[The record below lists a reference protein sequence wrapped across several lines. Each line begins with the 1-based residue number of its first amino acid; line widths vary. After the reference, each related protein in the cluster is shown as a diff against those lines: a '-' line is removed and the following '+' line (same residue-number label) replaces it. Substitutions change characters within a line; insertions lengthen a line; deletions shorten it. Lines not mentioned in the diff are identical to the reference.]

1 MRRPHRR
8 AKRQTVAAELQEM
21 AHAPTSYTC
30 GPARKPDFLFALVV
44 RRLIPFMATMTKVAQ
59 SPTASADAAFY
70 LPAGAFFR
78 ANLPTALTFDD
89 VSLATLYSE
98 ILPKDADT
106 STALSDTLRLQI
118 PVISSDMDTVT
129 ESRMA
134 IAMALNGGLGLIHYN
149 MAPKDQI
156 KEVAR
161 VKRHI
166 HGLIQDPITVTPS
179 QLIGEILAM
188 IETKRFAFSTFP
200 VVDENGRLA
209 GLLSGNVVK
218 DRYKTKRV
226 ADVMTARA
234 GLITE
239 KESAVAKDP
248 IRAADHFFSSH
259 VGLNK
264 MLVVDG
270 EDHLRGL
277 VTSSDVEKITSESKS
292 RRKPARDAQ
301 FRLVVGA
308 ALSPV
313 RKSDGSL
320 DRDRI
325 LEHVSHLVAEHVD
338 CLAVSTAHGHTTGVG
353 DVVKL
358 IRAAHRGLTL
368 VAGNVTSA
376 AGVEFLADCG
386 ASAIKVGQG
395 PGSICT
401 TRVVAGV
408 GIPQLTALYVASTAA
423 RVKGVRLIADGGIT
437 KSGDIVKALTLSD
450 AVICGGLLAGC
461 REAPGEIM
469 EISGKVYK
477 QYRGMGSLTAMKA
490 GSAARYGHDKNDNTR
505 KVAAEGI
512 EALKEV
518 SGSVDDVLANLI
530 GGVQSGMG
538 YLGAA
543 NLPELRAKARF
554 VRVSPAGQKEAA
566 PHDVIE
572 VSTRKN

>member
-1 MRRPHRR
+1 
-8 AKRQTVAAELQEM
+8 M
-21 AHAPTSYTC
+21 A
-30 GPARKPDFLFALVV
+30 
-44 RRLIPFMATMTKVAQ
+44 IMTKVATPA
-59 SPTASADAAFY
+59 STVSADSEFY
-70 LPAGAFFR
+70 LPADAFFR

-106 STALSDTLRLQI
+106 STVLSEALRLQI

-149 MAPKDQI
+149 MPPREQV

-166 HGLIQDPITVTPS
+166 HGLIQDPITVAPE
-179 QLIGEILAM
+179 QLIADVLAM
-188 IETKRFAFSTFP
+188 IEAKRFAFSTFP
-200 VVDENGRLA
+200 VVDASGKLA

-218 DRYKTKRV
+218 DRYKAKRV
-226 ADVMTARA
+226 ADVMTPRA
-234 GLITE
+234 QLITE
-239 KESAVAKDP
+239 KQSAVAKDP
-248 IRAADHFFSSH
+248 IKAADHFFSSH

-264 MLVVDG
+264 MLVVDND
-270 EDHLRGL
+270 DHLRGL
-277 VTSSDVEKITSESKS
+277 ITSSDVEKITGEAKS

-313 RKSDGSL
+313 RKPDGSL
-320 DRDRI
+320 DRDKI
-325 LEHVSHLVAEHVD
+325 LDHVGHLTDESIDVI
-338 CLAVSTAHGHTTGVG
+338 AVSTAHGHTAGVG

-358 IRAAHRGLTL
+358 VRGAFPNLTL
-368 VAGNVTSA
+368 IAGNVTSA

-386 ASAIKVGQG
+386 ANAIKIGQG

-401 TRVVAGV
+401 TRIVAGV
-408 GIPQLTALYVASTAA
+408 GIPQLTALHVAGSAA
-423 RVKGVRLIADGGIT
+423 KAKGVKLIADGGIT

-450 AVICGGLLAGC
+450 AVILGGLLAGC

-477 QYRGMGSLTAMKA
+477 QYRGMGSLSAMKA

-518 SGSVDDVLANLI
+518 SGSVDDVLGNLI

-543 NLPELRAKARF
+543 TLPDLRAKARF
-554 VRVSPAGQKEAA
+554 IRVSAAGMKEAA

-572 VSTRKN
+572 VSTRTSNA

>member
-1 MRRPHRR
+1 
-8 AKRQTVAAELQEM
+8 
-21 AHAPTSYTC
+21 
-30 GPARKPDFLFALVV
+30 
-44 RRLIPFMATMTKVAQ
+44 MTKVAT
-59 SPTASADAAFY
+59 SSLSAAAAADADFY
-70 LPAGAFFR
+70 LPADAFFR

-106 STALSDTLRLQI
+106 STALSDALKLQI
-118 PVISSDMDTVT
+118 PIISSDMDTVT

-149 MAPKDQI
+149 MTPKDQV

-161 VKRHI
+161 VKYHI
-166 HGLIQDPITVTPS
+166 HGLIQDPITVRPD
-179 QLIGEILAM
+179 QLIGDLLAL
-188 IETKRFAFSTFP
+188 IESKRFAFSTFP
-200 VVDENGRLA
+200 VVDGEGRLA

-218 DRYKTKRV
+218 DRYKAKKV

-234 GLITE
+234 QLIVE
-239 KESAVAKDP
+239 KKKAVAKDP
-248 IRAADHFFSSH
+248 IKAADRFFTDN
-259 VGLNK
+259 VGINK
-264 MLVVDG
+264 MLVVDDA
-270 EDHLRGL
+270 DHLHGL
-277 VTSSDVEKITSESKS
+277 ITASDVERITGETKS
-292 RRKPARDAQ
+292 RRKAARDGD

-313 RKSDGSL
+313 RKPDGSL
-320 DRDRI
+320 DRDKI
-325 LEHVSHLVAEHVD
+325 LEHVGNLVAEHVD
-338 CLAVSTAHGHTTGVG
+338 CIAVSTAHGHTAGVG

-358 IRAAHRGLTL
+358 VRGAFKDLTII
-368 VAGNVTSA
+368 AGNVTSA
-376 AGVEFLADCG
+376 SGVAFLAGCG
-386 ASAIKVGQG
+386 ADAIKIGQG

-408 GIPQLTALYVASTAA
+408 GIPQLTALHVAGTAA
-423 RVKGVRLIADGGIT
+423 KKLGVKIIGDGGIT
-437 KSGDIVKALTLSD
+437 KSGDIVKALTLGD
-450 AVICGGLLAGC
+450 AVILGGLLAGC
-461 REAPGEIM
+461 REAPGEIL
-469 EISGKVYK
+469 EINGKVYK
-477 QYRGMGSLTAMKA
+477 QYRGMGSHAAMKA
-490 GSAARYGHDKNDNTR
+490 GSAARYGHDKADTTR

-543 NLPELRAKARF
+543 TLPDLRQKARYI
-554 VRVSPAGQKEAA
+554 RVSPAGQKEAA

-572 VSTRKN
+572 VSTRTSSA